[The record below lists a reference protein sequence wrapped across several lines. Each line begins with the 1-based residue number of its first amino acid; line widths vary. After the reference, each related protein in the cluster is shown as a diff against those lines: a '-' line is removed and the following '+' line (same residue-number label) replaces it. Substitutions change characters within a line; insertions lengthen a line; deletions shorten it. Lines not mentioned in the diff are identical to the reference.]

1 MNIDSIEVGGH
12 TISFE
17 IRSNEKGNKEIWA
30 ICDRTARILSVE
42 LNKRGK
48 LVHSIEKGA
57 KGTLF
62 ETKAILGGVATRE
75 EGPMNFE
82 GKKVGT
88 FEHHEIKDG
97 FGRISTKN
105 ISKFNNDLEVE
116 EEINPIGVNEVS
128 YIKKVNGIPCFSM
141 KQTNEGV
148 VLTRYDRDGN
158 MLADYSYDKNGKTI
172 GRVFPGVP
180 GYETLDNIDM
190 SNPYMFPDLIQNDFI
205 QDIGIPYDMRNMVQD
220 VEKTR
225 YKETPMVSKAK
236 SIINEKSKTIAGDKQ
251 QAIDER

>member
-42 LNKRGK
+42 LNKHGK

-105 ISKFNNDLEVE
+105 ISKFPHASKRKNKRKNTRRGFLIRKSSRKTQTGSLSRNFGA
-116 EEINPIGVNEVS
+116 EIGCRE
-128 YIKKVNGIPCFSM
+128 
-141 KQTNEGV
+141 
-148 VLTRYDRDGN
+148 
-158 MLADYSYDKNGKTI
+158 
-172 GRVFPGVP
+172 
-180 GYETLDNIDM
+180 
-190 SNPYMFPDLIQNDFI
+190 
-205 QDIGIPYDMRNMVQD
+205 
-220 VEKTR
+220 
-225 YKETPMVSKAK
+225 
-236 SIINEKSKTIAGDKQ
+236 EKSSKKTHIVGF
-251 QAIDER
+251 